1 MIFATESDD
10 LQFGFAEDSS
20 GTLAALGVNTFF
32 TGDAAYNIDVNQ
44 LVSEDPRLFAAS
56 RGGIGHDTGNAELL
70 ATFMNEPLESRN
82 GSSLA
87 QSYDAWIGEVAQS
100 ASLSQA
106 VAEGFQAF
114 HTTLE
119 GEHLGLTGVSLD
131 EEAVNM
137 IMFQR
142 TFQASARLITTISE
156 MLDVLV
162 NL

>member
-1 MIFATESDD
+1 M
-10 LQFGFAEDSS
+10 
-20 GTLAALGVNTFF
+20 
-32 TGDAAYNIDVNQ
+32 
-44 LVSEDPRLFAAS
+44 FAAS
-56 RGGIGHDTGNAELL
+56 RGGIGLDTGNAEAL
-70 ATFMNEPLESRN
+70 ASFLNEPLESRN

-87 QSYDAWIGEVAQS
+87 QVYDAWIGEVAQS

-106 VAEGFQAF
+106 VGDGFQAF
-114 HTTLE
+114 YTTLE

-137 IMFQR
+137 ITFQR